1 MATPIP
7 EAFNLTRWMISIVVP
22 TLSGLFGVI
31 IGSWLSSR
39 QHQKKQ
45 RLEFIEQQLSC
56 FYSPLLGIRDE
67 IRMLSELRQK
77 ISKSADYHWKKMCKD
92 ARDSGGTEYL
102 RQVTDERRDEFMKS
116 IEYDNTQL
124 TESLLPSYRKMAK
137 IFREN
142 YYLAENETRQ
152 FFKPFIEF
160 IDIWDRW
167 LDKSIPYEVIEELG
181 HGEKPLHPFYEN
193 LETIHNKL
201 RDKLANI

>member
-1 MATPIP
+1 MAEPIP
-7 EAFNLTRWMISIVVP
+7 DAFNLTRWIISIAAP
-22 TLSGLFGVI
+22 TLSGLSGVI

-77 ISKSADYHWKKMCKD
+77 ISQSADYHWKKICKN
-92 ARDSGGTEYL
+92 ARESGGTENL
-102 RQVTDERRDEFMKS
+102 RHVTDERRDEFMKA
-116 IEYDNTQL
+116 IEYDNKQL
-124 TESLLPSYRKMAK
+124 TESLLPSYRKMAI

-142 YYLAENETRQ
+142 YYLAENETRD
-152 FFKPFIEF
+152 FFKSLIEF

-167 LDKSIPYEVIEELG
+167 LDKSIPYEVIEEFG
-181 HGEKPLHPFYEN
+181 YGEKLLHPFYEN
-193 LETIHNKL
+193 LEIIHNKL
-201 RDKLANI
+201 RDRLANM